1 MRVLLLGL
9 GLMLS
14 LSGCAVPTAVTIASF
29 AADGVSYIATG
40 KSTTDHALSVIA
52 QEDCAMMRALEERA
66 ICTPE
71 RKSRVL
77 TATAEP
83 DGKYPPQAI
92 RPGAVVKS
100 PVIAPTVWNFP
111 LISKETV
118 SRADPPGSP
127 QLVAKDIPAR
137 PIVTP
142 SAPVRIVKRLL
153 PRAPQRT
160 PPPLATGR
168 LVLGLCSDTA
178 GMQPAAQCGLGPG
191 A

>member
-40 KSTTDHALSVIA
+40 KSTTDHALSVLA

-71 RKSRVL
+71 RKLRVL

-83 DGKYPPQAI
+83 DGIASTGRERHTGKTHRDAERARSHRQTGASQGTPADPSTACHGPAGVGI
-92 RPGAVVKS
+92 VFRHGRNAARGPMRPGPRRLNQPHRRLCS
-100 PVIAPTVWNFP
+100 SIPTRRRVGQCQ
-111 LISKETV
+111 
-118 SRADPPGSP
+118 SR
-127 QLVAKDIPAR
+127 LKYR
-137 PIVTP
+137 
-142 SAPVRIVKRLL
+142 
-153 PRAPQRT
+153 
-160 PPPLATGR
+160 ATGHR
-168 LVLGLCSDTA
+168 S
-178 GMQPAAQCGLGPG
+178 
-191 A
+191 